1 MTNHMNDLEQ
11 SADTALLSPTQLAVL
26 GSATVVLPPPEITN
40 VLWAL
45 HALGW
50 EAEAVPARTC
60 SATAGVSTGATPS
73 MAVRRGVARS
83 VASLAL
89 RSKEIA
95 HPVCGCAS
103 SLSHWWIAA
112 RPRQEASPVAASGAV
127 SVTPPVNPPWA
138 GDAETWEVC
147 PASEWDQ
154 RLRACELRQVS

>member
-50 EAEAVPARTC
+50 EAEAVPARAC

-83 VASLAL
+83 VASFAL

-112 RPRQEASPVAASGAV
+112 RPRQVAASVA
-127 SVTPPVNPPWA
+127 PPVDPPWA

-147 PASEWDQ
+147 PASEWDE